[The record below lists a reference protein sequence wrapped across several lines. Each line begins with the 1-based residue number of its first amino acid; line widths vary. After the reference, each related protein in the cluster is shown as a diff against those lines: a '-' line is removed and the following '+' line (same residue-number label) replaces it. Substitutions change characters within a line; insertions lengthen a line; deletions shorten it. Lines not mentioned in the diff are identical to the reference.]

1 MNYLEI
7 YQNNAENIDNPYQL
21 LSYYKRKGYSDEEIR
36 QKMYINYKNQNSN
49 LFISDSFSNILA
61 KAIGKVIGKSL
72 FIYFKL

>member
-36 QKMYINYKNQNSN
+36 
-49 LFISDSFSNILA
+49 
-61 KAIGKVIGKSL
+61 
-72 FIYFKL
+72 